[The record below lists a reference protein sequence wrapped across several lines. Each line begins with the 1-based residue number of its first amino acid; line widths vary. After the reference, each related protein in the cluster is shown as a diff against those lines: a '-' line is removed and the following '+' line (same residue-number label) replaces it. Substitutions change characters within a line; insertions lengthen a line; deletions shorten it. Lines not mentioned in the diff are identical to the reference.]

1 MFIDLKQAA
10 TFGVAGNFTGHLE
23 QAGEARDFTQVK
35 TAEKNAPK
43 AVFPTYLPKSGNS
56 IPAFLNVF
64 PFDEYKI
71 EFPKGESKLQ
81 IEPECAIVCDLT

>member
-56 IPAFLNVF
+56 IPVFLNV
-64 PFDEYKI
+64 
-71 EFPKGESKLQ
+71 S
-81 IEPECAIVCDLT
+81 